1 MKFGAHVS
9 SSKPFSQAVD
19 RAKAAGCDCFQI
31 FANAPTRWNPIVID
45 EAEIEKFIESNRQ
58 SKLEPV
64 IIHGIYLINLA
75 SENPYFYQASIK
87 SLIDDMKKAK
97 KLGALGV
104 NFHLGSTLGR
114 NFSIVLP
121 KIILAIKDI
130 LAAVP
135 GPNLIL
141 ENSAGAGNVI
151 GDRFSELGK
160 VIKAIDS
167 DRLKVTLDTA
177 HAFASGYDFKSRSGI
192 DAALL
197 EFDQE
202 IGLNRLVCLHLNDSA
217 VPINSKKDRHADIG
231 KGYIG
236 IDGFKNIV
244 NHPKL
249 KNLPGI
255 IETPSNKG
263 RGDIDNL
270 IILRN
275 LID

>member
-1 MKFGAHVS
+1 V
-9 SSKPFSQAVD
+9 
-19 RAKAAGCDCFQI
+19 
-31 FANAPTRWNPIVID
+31 
-45 EAEIEKFIESNRQ
+45 
-58 SKLEPV
+58 
-64 IIHGIYLINLA
+64 INLA

>member
-1 MKFGAHVS
+1 MKLGAHVS

-19 RAKAAGCDCFQI
+19 RAKTIGCDCFQI
-31 FANAPTRWNPIVID
+31 FANSPTRWSPVDID
-45 EAEIEKFIESNRQ
+45 QTEIEKFIELNQ
-58 SKLEPV
+58 QPKLEPIV
-64 IIHGIYLINLA
+64 IHGIYLINLA
-75 SENPYFYQASIK
+75 SENHYFYLASIK
-87 SLIDDMKKAK
+87 SLIDDMRKAK

-114 NFSIVLP
+114 DFSIVLP
-121 KIILAIKDI
+121 KIVLAIKDV
-130 LAAVP
+130 LAAVA
-135 GPNLIL
+135 GPDLIL
-141 ENSAGAGNVI
+141 ENSAGAGNII
-151 GDRFSELGK
+151 GDRFSELGT
-160 VIKAIDS
+160 VIKAVGS

-197 EFDQE
+197 DFDQE

-231 KGYIG
+231 KGYID
-236 IDGFKNIV
+236 IAGFKNIV

-263 RGDIDNL
+263 LGDVDNL
-270 IILRN
+270 KILRD